1 MKDRNEEIE
10 QICAYC
16 ENAVVIRE
24 SDICICKLNGAVAQS
39 STCKKFAFD
48 LLKLAPMPKK
58 LPDDDTVFFDIQF
71 FSFFVKKV
79 LTNANIRV

>member
-1 MKDRNEEIE
+1 MKFWGILVINREKEDYLMKKRNDDIE

-24 SDICICKLNGAVAQS
+24 SDICICKLNGAVAQT
-39 STCKKFAFD
+39 STCKKFVFD

-58 LPDDDTVFFDIQF
+58 LPDDDTVFFDI
-71 FSFFVKKV
+71 
-79 LTNANIRV
+79 